1 MNRSV
6 SNWVRT
12 GAGRVQRGFT
22 LVELLVVIAIIGTLV
37 GILVPAVFG
46 VVSNM
51 NRASV
56 KFELHTLNDA
66 VEKYRSKYG
75 DYPPDGS

>member
-1 MNRSV
+1 M
-6 SNWVRT
+6 
-12 GAGRVQRGFT
+12 
-22 LVELLVVIAIIGTLV
+22 VELLVVIAIIGTLV

-75 DYPPDGS
+75 DYPPDGSSWTVMESHLR